1 MCWKDALSVCE
12 SVSWYMTEIVSK
24 KKSVVRENVSVQHV
38 SECKCVFVWKYVSW
52 KDALTV
58 CVFVFMTEIVS
69 KKKSVVS
76 ERMGGNV

>member
-1 MCWKDALSVCE
+1 MCE
-12 SVSWYMTEIVSK
+12 SVSWYMTEIVRK
-24 KKSVVRENVSVQHV
+24 KKSVMCENVSVQHV
-38 SECKCVFVWKYVSW
+38 SECKCVFVWKYVCW

-58 CVFVFMTEIVS
+58 CVFVYKTETVN